1 MGKINVMILGWEK
14 YYTETSFLPNFS
26 KHGSSFCSIY
36 ISVFF
41 APQNIWTQNERE
53 MGLNTGIA
61 T

>member
-1 MGKINVMILGWEK
+1 MILGWEK

-41 APQNIWTQNERE
+41 APQNVWTQNERE